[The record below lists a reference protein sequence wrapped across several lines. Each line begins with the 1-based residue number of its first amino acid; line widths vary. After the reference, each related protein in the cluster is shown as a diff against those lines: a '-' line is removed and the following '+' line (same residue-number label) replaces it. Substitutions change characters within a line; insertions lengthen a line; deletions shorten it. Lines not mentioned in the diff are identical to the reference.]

1 MPRSNEQPLH
11 VNDER
16 DEVVIPV
23 VEEEVVAGAQP
34 VKTGGVRVE
43 KHVETRIR
51 KIETPLLHEEVEIR
65 RVPVNRV
72 VSEVPPVRKKGSVI
86 IVPVVEEE
94 LVVTK
99 RLVLKEE
106 VHLVKRRTRDRYVK
120 EVALDRERAEVHR
133 LDAQGRVVDTPSSR
147 ATGRRPITRR
157 SVLE

>member
-1 MPRSNEQPLH
+1 MSKSDEQPPR

-23 VEEEVVAGAQP
+23 VEEEVVAGKQP
-34 VKTGGVRVE
+34 VKTGSVRVD

-51 KIETPLLHEEVEIR
+51 KIETPLLHEEVEIQ

-72 VSEVPPVRKKGSVI
+72 VNEVPPVRKKGDVI

-99 RLVLKEE
+99 RLILKEE
-106 VHLVKRRTRDRYVK
+106 VHLLKRRTKDRYIK
-120 EVALDRERAEVHR
+120 EVPLDRERAEVHH
-133 LDAQGRVVDTPSSR
+133 LDAEGRVVDAPSRR
-147 ATGRRPITRR
+147 ATARRSITRR
-157 SVLE
+157 SVLD

>member
-1 MPRSNEQPLH
+1 MPRSDEQPMR
-11 VNDER
+11 VNDDR

-34 VKTGGVRVE
+34 VKTGAVRVD

-72 VSEVPPVRKKGSVI
+72 VSETPPVRKKGDVI

-106 VHLVKRRTRDRYVK
+106 IHLLKRRTKDRYVK

-133 LDAQGRVVDTPSSR
+133 LDAQGRVVDVPSRR
-147 ATGRRPITRR
+147 ATGRRPATRR
-157 SVLE
+157 SVLD